1 MKNLL
6 KIYEI
11 FKSKKTLKDKE
22 SLSDINRITK
32 AILQN
37 KKKFRNYFLDYNK
50 KTEVYSFKRPGVAKY
65 PVLQKKSLS
74 LIPLNKTK
82 NTFYEDLKEKSF
94 EEKNKNQSILSNRIL
109 FQSPK
114 DSFYKNKMRHNLK
127 VSKSLFRNRILKIA
141 KKKIQATVNS
151 RYNSLISDFFHK
163 WNIDKIEQDILFNQ
177 NENNKMNDNINNFN
191 ESEINSCYM
200 NDNSNY
206 KHIIN
211 DKYSELKYDDN
222 LIFNTDYSDFINERI
237 NFIQKNDIQN
247 IKTKLESNFNDLNK
261 NEIKLRLESIKIYFK
276 PIRSKINT
284 LNKDLFSKKIV
295 LNIPLYF
302 AFLFCAK
309 DVDFFKYILLSCIT
323 FSKNE
328 KIIFNEQLIKPTLNA
343 LFIYKKDEISNN
355 SAKNTDKNKIKSYAK
370 KKTVNYRKTSTKE
383 AINFRLS
390 SKLKSNKNI
399 NDYNDNNLNSAN
411 TFNMNRNS
419 LLESYSNINKKTK
432 KDIIIHSNKKN
443 ENNNYYNNQSEEEKN
458 NTINKRDIKHYD
470 EYIFIWETND
480 ITYLVNIQMPI
491 IYFNY
496 ENLKEEIGTFCDKN
510 LFLYMY
516 KNNFINWDFYSL
528 NYLFSLKIFRKY
540 ILKSYSISK
549 KFILNNI
556 MSKKNNIKDEQKYM
570 NKTSIDIKSK
580 KSLDISSKEDKKF
593 EFDNSQIINRDKNRS
608 YNIINENNE
617 SYIFFYTDEN
627 NKNSLVKMY
636 SYLIII
642 DYDKLNPK
650 LRWKY
655 CLDFKLMK
663 KLNEITKYES
673 LETFLPKIIKT
684 DFQNGFLSL
693 NFDLFNDFNIAIL
706 EYEKKNLNSNNITS
720 NMNNYI
726 NSTNTMNKNK
736 GNSMINPNEN
746 EELFLDIKFP
756 TIKEEK
762 LISEK
767 DDRMIFKRKNIDL
780 DLNFL
785 QDINKFKMDFWS
797 KNILEI
803 INKNEDQITFNLSPN
818 QNISDKKY
826 NIKKTETFN
835 NTSPW
840 SYAPRKMSKKYLK
853 STSSAFP
860 RFDN

>member
-1 MKNLL
+1 
-6 KIYEI
+6 
-11 FKSKKTLKDKE
+11 
-22 SLSDINRITK
+22 
-32 AILQN
+32 
-37 KKKFRNYFLDYNK
+37 
-50 KTEVYSFKRPGVAKY
+50 
-65 PVLQKKSLS
+65 
-74 LIPLNKTK
+74 
-82 NTFYEDLKEKSF
+82 
-94 EEKNKNQSILSNRIL
+94 
-109 FQSPK
+109 
-114 DSFYKNKMRHNLK
+114 
-127 VSKSLFRNRILKIA
+127 
-141 KKKIQATVNS
+141 
-151 RYNSLISDFFHK
+151 
-163 WNIDKIEQDILFNQ
+163 
-177 NENNKMNDNINNFN
+177 
-191 ESEINSCYM
+191 
-200 NDNSNY
+200 
-206 KHIIN
+206 
-211 DKYSELKYDDN
+211 
-222 LIFNTDYSDFINERI
+222 
-237 NFIQKNDIQN
+237 
-247 IKTKLESNFNDLNK
+247 
-261 NEIKLRLESIKIYFK
+261 
-276 PIRSKINT
+276 
-284 LNKDLFSKKIV
+284 
-295 LNIPLYF
+295 
-302 AFLFCAK
+302 
-309 DVDFFKYILLSCIT
+309 
-323 FSKNE
+323 
-328 KIIFNEQLIKPTLNA
+328 
-343 LFIYKKDEISNN
+343 
-355 SAKNTDKNKIKSYAK
+355 
-370 KKTVNYRKTSTKE
+370 
-383 AINFRLS
+383 
-390 SKLKSNKNI
+390 
-399 NDYNDNNLNSAN
+399 
-411 TFNMNRNS
+411 MNRNS

-458 NTINKRDIKHYD
+458 NTINKRDINHYD

-496 ENLKEEIGTFCDKN
+496 KNLKEEIGTFCDKN

-528 NYLFSLKIFRKY
+528 NYLFSLKIFRKH

-627 NKNSLVKMY
+627 HKNSLIKMY

-642 DYDKLNPK
+642 NYDKLNPK

-803 INKNEDQITFNLSPN
+803 INKKEDQITFNLSPN

-835 NTSPW
+835 NTSLW

-853 STSSAFP
+853 STTFAFP